1 MIGESVKTPLTVWDC
16 EAEILSS
23 NKKGDGTHRVLKI
36 NDNGTP
42 LVLKCYGRTR
52 SRIESVLKLCGI
64 RLLVGKT
71 STSARGRYLT
81 EQAVLSLLDRE
92 GFAVPK
98 IRSFHRTLASSQLCL
113 ALEWIPGCTLAEI
126 VRSEKQSLEA
136 KQELLS
142 RCGTDMRQRHD
153 RAIALCE
160 PRLVFEHPSLHH
172 VIVSNGRLVY
182 TDFEIT
188 YCRSEDIERLA
199 RREIAGFLYSLARA
213 NWLLFQPL
221 FKAFTQGY
229 GDSARLEA
237 MVNELRR
244 YGTVPVAGWLT
255 RLSFLFRIKR
265 RHRRIAAAA
274 NRLQI
279 PPHFHQMNS
288 P

>member
-1 MIGESVKTPLTVWDC
+1 MTGESVKPPLTVWDC
-16 EAEILSS
+16 EAEILSR

-36 NDNGTP
+36 THNGSP
-42 LVLKCYGRTR
+42 LVIKCYGRTR
-52 SRIESVLKLCGI
+52 SWIESVLKLCGI

-98 IRSFHRTLASSQLCL
+98 VCSLDSSPVPSQPCL
-113 ALEWIPGCTLAEI
+113 TLEWIPGSTLAEI
-126 VRSEKQSLEA
+126 VRSEKHSVEA
-136 KQELLS
+136 KQDLLS

-153 RAIALCE
+153 RAIFLGE

-188 YCRSEDIERLA
+188 YCRSGDIERLA

-213 NWLLFQPL
+213 NWPLFQPL
-221 FKAFTQGY
+221 FKAFAQGY

-255 RLSFLFRIKR
+255 RLPFLFRIKR

-279 PPHFHQMNS
+279 PPNFNQMNS